1 MAMNIRLILFI
12 IRWKENGEGS
22 IMWELRQ
29 VEHSLLNFHSWKSE
43 KKTMYSLTI
52 NMYNLGRDWN
62 LAGSR
67 SPINVV
73 RIEHTSSFSSK
84 LILND
89 KGWIKKNLKYSLAG
103 A

>member
-43 KKTMYSLTI
+43 KKNNVQLNSKYVQSSAETGISLVTEVQL
-52 NMYNLGRDWN
+52 ML
-62 LAGSR
+62 S
-67 SPINVV
+67 
-73 RIEHTSSFSSK
+73 E
-84 LILND
+84 
-89 KGWIKKNLKYSLAG
+89 
-103 A
+103 